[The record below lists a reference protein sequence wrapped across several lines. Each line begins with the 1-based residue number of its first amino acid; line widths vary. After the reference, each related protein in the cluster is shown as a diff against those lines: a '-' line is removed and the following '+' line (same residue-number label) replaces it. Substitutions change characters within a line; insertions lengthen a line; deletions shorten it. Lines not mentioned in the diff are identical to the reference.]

1 MTHVIPEATEAILLG
16 IL

>member
-16 IL
+16 IS